1 MGCKNEDHAKEE
13 KSLETK
19 TNSHVVVHV
28 LEELLLFLNDFE
40 DSHKFDE
47 LDKFQ
52 VFLKASNLSCGS
64 VCACENSANESEWN
78 TSQNVNCKPPL

>member
-1 MGCKNEDHAKEE
+1 MGCKNEDHSKEE
-13 KSLETK
+13 ESLEAK

-28 LEELLLFLNDFE
+28 LKELLLFLNDFE